1 MQVTSRQSPVARR
14 ETEATR
20 IHCRLLDFPFLFS
33 LFSFLL
39 HPAFP
44 RVSQIRTHYRSCLHQ
59 NPLQPPTL
67 WPDTTGMDAL
77 TASAINAA
85 KTQSEI
91 SNTVA
96 AKSQS
101 IEKQQGEAA
110 VAMIAQAAKIG
121 QGNVS
126 GERADIYA

>member
-1 MQVTSRQSPVARR
+1 
-14 ETEATR
+14 
-20 IHCRLLDFPFLFS
+20 
-33 LFSFLL
+33 
-39 HPAFP
+39 
-44 RVSQIRTHYRSCLHQ
+44 
-59 NPLQPPTL
+59 
-67 WPDTTGMDAL
+67 MDAL

-121 QGNVS
+121 QGSVS

>member
-1 MQVTSRQSPVARR
+1 
-14 ETEATR
+14 
-20 IHCRLLDFPFLFS
+20 L
-33 LFSFLL
+33 
-39 HPAFP
+39 
-44 RVSQIRTHYRSCLHQ
+44 
-59 NPLQPPTL
+59 
-67 WPDTTGMDAL
+67 PDTTGMDAL

-91 SNTVA
+91 SSTVA

-110 VAMIAQAAKIG
+110 VALIAQAAKIG

-126 GERADIYA
+126 GERADIYG

>member
-1 MQVTSRQSPVARR
+1 
-14 ETEATR
+14 
-20 IHCRLLDFPFLFS
+20 
-33 LFSFLL
+33 
-39 HPAFP
+39 
-44 RVSQIRTHYRSCLHQ
+44 
-59 NPLQPPTL
+59 
-67 WPDTTGMDAL
+67 MDAL